1 MDQSSLYAATQRS
14 EAMQFHEYARLK
26 EAALAQIELIRPLGR
41 LKDSALSDLEA
52 RLKSDI
58 FHLLV
63 VGQFKRGKTCLL
75 NALLGSDLLPMAVI
89 PLTSMVTILTYGEE
103 LKVEVKYLDGRV
115 ESVHRERLG
124 DFVTESGNPRNVK
137 RVREVLITYPSP
149 YLKDGVRLIDTP
161 GVGSVYRH
169 NTDVAYQ
176 YLPRADAALFLLS
189 VEQPAS
195 QAELDFLKD
204 VRQFSGKLFFLL
216 NKIDYLSE
224 PEVLESLDFAAGV
237 LREAL
242 DAEVRV
248 YPVSAK
254 KALEAKLE
262 KSDEKLAASRLPEFT
277 EVLEGFL
284 THEKGK
290 ALLLSATGHLMRIT
304 SQMRLEKELELKS
317 AAMPLE
323 ELNARIAVFEAKKL
337 EMIQEKERLDILLE
351 GEIQKIIAEGLD
363 PRLKAFKDQFLTEMD
378 GRFDAF
384 YEEKRELDLKALDAS
399 LSDFVVQEVE
409 QAFRQWVAQLEE
421 HLTHLLEKACE
432 ELALRVTEIV
442 ESLQAFSSDLFDI
455 EYHGAAGTRQWKGR
469 YSLTF
474 RLQEEPVG
482 LEMLITSLTQVVP
495 GLVMQ
500 RFQKLRET
508 LFRWARKRIFDS
520 RKAKM
525 LRTIDMQSGQVRHH
539 FLDRLQRAK
548 QAFGREM
555 MVQID
560 VAMDGIVGAVER
572 GLEKRAMSEK
582 EVAERQ
588 ALLVEEIEKLGG
600 IQGELHR
607 IRGRVAV

>member
-26 EAALAQIELIRPLGR
+26 DSALAQIELIRPLGR

-89 PLTSMVTILTYGEE
+89 PLTSMVTVLTYGEE

-323 ELNARIAVFEAKKL
+323 ELNARIAVFEAKKR
-337 EMIQEKERLDILLE
+337 EMIQQKERLDILLE

-363 PRLKAFKDQFLTEMD
+363 PRLKAFKDQFLSEMD

-384 YEEKRELDLKALDAS
+384 YEEKREFDLKALDAS

-588 ALLVEEIEKLGG
+588 AVLVEEIEKLGG

>member
-1 MDQSSLYAATQRS
+1 MDQSSHSAAAERY
-14 EAMQFHEYARLK
+14 EAMQFHEYAQLK
-26 EAALAQIELIRPLGR
+26 DAVLAQIELIRPLGR
-41 LKDSALSDLEA
+41 LKDPALSDLEA
-52 RLKSDI
+52 RLNGDI

-63 VGQFKRGKTCLL
+63 VGQFKRGKTCLI

-89 PLTSMVTILTYGEE
+89 PLTSMVTVLTYGEE

-115 ESVHRERLG
+115 ESVHHERLG
-124 DFVTESGNPRNVK
+124 DFVTETGNPRNVK
-137 RVREVLITYPSP
+137 GVREVLITYPSP

-176 YLPRADAALFLLS
+176 HLPRADAALFLLS

-224 PEVLESLDFAAGV
+224 AEVLESLDFAASV

-242 DAEVRV
+242 ETEVRV

-254 KALEAKLE
+254 HALEAKLE
-262 KSDEKLAASRLPEFT
+262 KSEEKLAASRLPQFT

-290 ALLLSATGHLMRIT
+290 VLLLSATGHLMRIA
-304 SQMRLEKELELKS
+304 SQMRLEKELELKA

-323 ELNARIAVFEAKKL
+323 ELNARIAIFETKKR
-337 EMIQEKERLDILLE
+337 EMTQEKERLDLLLE
-351 GEIQKIIAEGLD
+351 GEIQKIIVEGLD
-363 PRLKAFKDQFLTEMD
+363 PRLKEFKARFLTEME

-384 YEEKRELDLKALDAS
+384 YEDKRELDLKELDAS

-421 HLTHLLEKACE
+421 HLMHLLEKACE
-432 ELALRVTEIV
+432 DLALRVTDIV
-442 ESLQAFSSDLFDI
+442 ESLHAFSTDLFDI
-455 EYHGAAGTRQWKGR
+455 EFHGPAGTEHWRGR
-469 YSLTF
+469 YSLSF

-482 LEMLITSLTQVVP
+482 LEMLISSLTQVVP
-495 GLVMQ
+495 GLVMH
-500 RFQKLRET
+500 RFQRLRET

-525 LRTIDMQSGQVRHH
+525 LRAIDMQSGQVRHH

-548 QAFGREM
+548 QAFGRDM
-555 MVQID
+555 KLQID
-560 VAMDGIVGAVER
+560 AVMDGVAGAVER

-588 ALLVEEIEKLGG
+588 AVLLEEIERLGG
-600 IQGELHR
+600 IQDELHR
-607 IRGRVAV
+607 IRGRVEG

>member
-1 MDQSSLYAATQRS
+1 
-14 EAMQFHEYARLK
+14 MQFHEYARLK
-26 EAALAQIELIRPLGR
+26 DSALAQIELIRPLGR

-89 PLTSMVTILTYGEE
+89 PLTSMVTVLTYGEE

-323 ELNARIAVFEAKKL
+323 ELNARIAVFEAKKR
-337 EMIQEKERLDILLE
+337 EMIQQKERLDILLE

-363 PRLKAFKDQFLTEMD
+363 PRLKAFKDQFLSEMD

-384 YEEKRELDLKALDAS
+384 YEEKREFDLKALDAS

-588 ALLVEEIEKLGG
+588 AVLVEEIEKLGG